1 MQYLE
6 NFWGEYSHKNV
17 FVSLLITD
25 LMNNF
30 INLEETTLNWLKKP
44 VLFLEMSE
52 KYLRI
57 LHIYG
62 EIIKDF
68 SVCTI

>member
-44 VLFLEMSE
+44 VLFIEMSE
-52 KYLRI
+52 KSLRNFTH
-57 LHIYG
+57 LW
-62 EIIKDF
+62 
-68 SVCTI
+68 